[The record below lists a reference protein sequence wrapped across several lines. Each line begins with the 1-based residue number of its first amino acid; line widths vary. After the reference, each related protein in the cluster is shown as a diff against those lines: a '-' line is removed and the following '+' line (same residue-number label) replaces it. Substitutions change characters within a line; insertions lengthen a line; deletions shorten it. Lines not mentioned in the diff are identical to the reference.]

1 MPPDSPPRPTGW
13 GGTPVE
19 QPTLSQIEAAA
30 ERCRDVVVRT
40 PLVPLHSYEANSALW
55 LKPEILQPIRSYKLR
70 GVFNWAA
77 GLSDAERAKGF
88 STHSAGN
95 TAQALGHVARLWG
108 TAARS
113 LLPDRTPP
121 AKIEAIERYGVTPVV
136 MPFDELLDYIF
147 HARWEEEP
155 YSFLNPWADPLMIAG
170 NGALALEI
178 CQDLPTV
185 RTVYVP
191 VGGGGLIA
199 GIGSA
204 LKAHRPHVRVIAVQ
218 PEACP
223 ALQVSLAAGRPAW
236 IEPQPT
242 VCDTALPLV
251 VDELFP
257 LLSQV
262 VEGSG
267 PAGRTQQAG
276 SRSGGRHVGGR
287 CSATARG
294 ACGHCGLHL
303 ERREHH
309 AQPAARMDRR
319 TGVRLRRPM
328 RRTACPVPCSGS
340 RCGRDARR
348 ARQTSRTMTWWGS
361 TICSRFSARGAHAQV
376 VLPTSRERAK

>member
-1 MPPDSPPRPTGW
+1 MPRSLFVSSGLKTQGSPNCHAPRFPA
-13 GGTPVE
+13 TP
-19 QPTLSQIEAAA
+19 S
-30 ERCRDVVVRT
+30 
-40 PLVPLHSYEANSALW
+40 SALW

-88 STHSAGN
+88 S
-95 TAQALGHVARLWG
+95 LWG

-257 LLSQV
+257 LLSKVVDDVVAVSEEAIKQAAVLLAERNKLV
-262 VEGSG
+262 VEAAGAMSVAAALQRPEE
-267 PAGRTQQAG
+267 PAGTAVCIL
-276 SRSGGRHVGGR
+276 SGGSITLSRLQEWI
-287 CSATARG
+287 A
-294 ACGHCGLHL
+294 
-303 ERREHH
+303 EQE
-309 AQPAARMDRR
+309 
-319 TGVRLRRPM
+319 TG
-328 RRTACPVPCSGS
+328 
-340 RCGRDARR
+340 
-348 ARQTSRTMTWWGS
+348 TS
-361 TICSRFSARGAHAQV
+361 
-376 VLPTSRERAK
+376 